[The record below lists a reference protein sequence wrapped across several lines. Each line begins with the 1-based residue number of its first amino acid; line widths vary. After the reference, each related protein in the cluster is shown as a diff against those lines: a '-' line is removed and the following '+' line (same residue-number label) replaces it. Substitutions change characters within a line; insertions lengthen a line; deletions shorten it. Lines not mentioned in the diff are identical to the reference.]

1 MSEWYL
7 SLEPFLQVL
16 YGVAI
21 ISTALFLFKG
31 ILLVF
36 GISGTDTPIDSDGAL
51 DDISDFDADAGVRY
65 FSIVGILSFLSVGSW
80 GAILGL
86 TLSQSH
92 IIAICAGIAA
102 GTAEMIAVA
111 RLVRFLRRLQESG
124 NVRTE
129 HAIGKIGEV
138 YLSIPPIEHGTGK
151 VNLVINSGLKEFQAV
166 SLDKTVIPT
175 GTKVR
180 IVDIQNDNTL
190 VVQRVSEELA

>member
-7 SLEPFLQVL
+7 SLDPFLQVL
-16 YGVAI
+16 YAVAI

-31 ILLVF
+31 ILLIF
-36 GISGTDTPIDSDGAL
+36 GISGTDTPIDADGAP
-51 DDISDFDADAGVRY
+51 DDISDCDADGNVRY
-65 FSIVGILSFLSVGSW
+65 FSLVGILSFLSVGSW
-80 GAILGL
+80 GAILAL
-86 TLSQSH
+86 TISQSH
-92 IIAICAGIAA
+92 IIAICAWIVA

-129 HAIGKIGEV
+129 RAIGKIGEV
-138 YLSIPPIEHGTGK
+138 YLSVPPAEHGEGK

-166 SLDKTVIPT
+166 SLDKTAIPT

-180 IVDIQNDNTL
+180 IIDIQNDETL

>member
-1 MSEWYL
+1 MSEWFL

-16 YGVAI
+16 YAVAI

-36 GISGTDTPIDSDGAL
+36 GISGTDMPIDADGAP
-51 DDISDFDADAGVRY
+51 DDISDCDADGSVRY
-65 FSIVGILSFLSVGSW
+65 FSLVGILSFLSVGSW
-80 GAILGL
+80 GAILAL
-86 TLSQSH
+86 TISQSH
-92 IIAICAGIAA
+92 IIAICAWIVA

-129 HAIGKIGEV
+129 RAIGKIGEV
-138 YLSIPPIEHGTGK
+138 YLSVPPAEHGEGK

-166 SLDKTVIPT
+166 SLDKTTIPT

-180 IVDIQNDNTL
+180 IIDIQNDETL